1 MVIFDNYS
9 PQVFCEEPP
18 LNFDFQSFIIK
29 TERCYDEMIGKHLL
43 KMGES
48 NMKRVKAAC
57 ICQTLH
63 FMLKDG
69 EEHLYAV
76 KQVKDEVEKYKRDL
90 ERNHTQYKIVE
101 QTEQSDGSI
110 IVKVIK
116 QYNSAPVGDYLN

>member
-1 MVIFDNYS
+1 
-9 PQVFCEEPP
+9 
-18 LNFDFQSFIIK
+18 
-29 TERCYDEMIGKHLL
+29 
-43 KMGES
+43 
-48 NMKRVKAAC
+48 MKRVKAAC
-57 ICQTLH
+57 ICRTLH

-101 QTEQSDGSI
+101 QTEQPDGSI
-110 IVKVIK
+110 IVKAIK